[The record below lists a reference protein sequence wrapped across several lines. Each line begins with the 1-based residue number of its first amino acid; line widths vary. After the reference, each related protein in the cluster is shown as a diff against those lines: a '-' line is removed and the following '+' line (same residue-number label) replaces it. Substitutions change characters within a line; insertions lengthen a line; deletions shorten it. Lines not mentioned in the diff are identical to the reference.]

1 MKDWSSSL
9 PFASPDI
16 SGSQTVTGSNLRKE
30 TKREVPNFSDLLDA
44 ASCSPDDRNE
54 MWPSDNPSTSE
65 TDVDDEN
72 EHYDGAEDAAV
83 DGQPNLNNG
92 GKLCHSSGCPNA
104 ARSRGLCPSHGGGT
118 RCRAQGCTKHVVS
131 GGLMVAGGSAA
142 NLVATSTWPR
152 VVCAEHMEVDGAAK
166 CPIARVALKAEVSA
180 TFTVEE
186 DDANNQDVGP
196 APKKAV
202 FASHTVADIVV
213 KWKAALAVL

>member
-83 DGQPNLNNG
+83 DAVDSA
-92 GKLCHSSGCPNA
+92 CS
-104 ARSRGLCPSHGGGT
+104 
-118 RCRAQGCTKHVVS
+118 
-131 GGLMVAGGSAA
+131 MVAGGSAA

>member
-83 DGQPNLNNG
+83 D
-92 GKLCHSSGCPNA
+92 
-104 ARSRGLCPSHGGGT
+104 
-118 RCRAQGCTKHVVS
+118 
-131 GGLMVAGGSAA
+131 
-142 NLVATSTWPR
+142 
-152 VVCAEHMEVDGAAK
+152 
-166 CPIARVALKAEVSA
+166 ALKAEVSA